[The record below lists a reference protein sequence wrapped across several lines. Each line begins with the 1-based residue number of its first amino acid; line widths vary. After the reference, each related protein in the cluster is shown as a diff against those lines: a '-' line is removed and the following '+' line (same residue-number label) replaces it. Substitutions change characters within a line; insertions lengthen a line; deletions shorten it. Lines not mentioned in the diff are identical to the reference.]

1 MSDGSDF
8 QVCGVSSVCRAY
20 KHCYTL
26 LWSEL
31 CCVRTVTVIP
41 CCDLSSAVYAL
52 SYRAVIW
59 ALLCTHCHTVLWSE
73 LCCVRTVIPRC
84 DLSSAVYA
92 LSYRAVIWALLCTHC
107 HTALWSELCCIRT
120 VIPRCELSSA
130 VYALSYRAVIWAL
143 LCTHCHTVLWPVC
156 ACTLSVVE
164 KAESREHCEAERSR
178 SREQQALLCVRI
190 HERKSVSD
198 DKGQVGFILLIHS
211 CFCVPCWEPCQPQP
225 LWGLLKPQP
234 TRTHSAYHRIQNMVQ
249 SSGRRPLAVFW
260 S

>member
-41 CCDLSSAVYAL
+41 CCD
-52 SYRAVIW
+52 
-59 ALLCTHCHTVLWSE
+59 
-73 LCCVRTVIPRC
+73 
-84 DLSSAVYA
+84 
-92 LSYRAVIWALLCTHC
+92 
-107 HTALWSELCCIRT
+107 
-120 VIPRCELSSA
+120 LSSA